1 MAHLERD
8 KKRLTARINRMI
20 GQLEAIKELLEQDP
34 AAAQPE
40 RCYEVMRQLSSIRG
54 AHRGLMTAYLE
65 GFVRDHAQEAAAGG
79 TLEEFSD
86 ELMDVL
92 RSFTS

>member
-1 MAHLERD
+1 
-8 KKRLTARINRMI
+8 MI

>member
-1 MAHLERD
+1 
-8 KKRLTARINRMI
+8 
-20 GQLEAIKELLEQDP
+20 
-34 AAAQPE
+34 
-40 RCYEVMRQLSSIRG
+40 
-54 AHRGLMTAYLE
+54 MTAYLE